1 MTPTSTAAEP
11 RLSPRARRLLFSA
24 ARLALLAVLIASAL
38 AHGSYPWSSTVE
50 PDPRTKSGAP
60 ATARPGQ
67 EPAAPSD
74 GPLLRFLGVAASAES
89 MDYVVSKSQFQLH
102 TLLTEQRHPKTWSLS
117 EKIQKDTE
125 AGLRLLFSVDEDI
138 TAKLSEL
145 AARPQAI
152 DQLVSEIESALA
164 ERKKI
169 YIYGCGATG
178 RLAKQM
184 ESAFWRPFWR
194 RVKADPAVWAKL
206 RDRLDPSVEEQLVGE
221 MTGGDRALISSLE
234 GFEDLP
240 LIGRLQLQDR
250 GVKKGDLVVC
260 VTEGGETSSVI
271 GTILGALDQWKAAPA
286 FDPGASRRRLY
297 FLYNNPDD
305 QLRPFE
311 RSRKVIDEPGIT
323 KINLTTGPQAI
334 TGSTRMQA
342 TTIET
347 FVLGSALETA
357 VEHLLRKTVS
367 RKDLARLGFREETTA
382 AARLRKFAGLLDEV
396 KKSVPA
402 LARLTDMETAAYA
415 GGRFSTYFAAG
426 GLLTV
431 FIDSTERSPT
441 FRLFPLDTAKEPQR
455 KCWIQVWTDATDG
468 RAAWQALLGRPFRG
482 LKSEIYRKPFEDQ
495 IDDNYLREKAL
506 ASLTRAGDEQA
517 ALYDFSFADPNVRLR
532 KPRTGD
538 LGVMAVLGNEPEA
551 LSNPNSSFRRFA
563 QLALGN
569 NANLGIFL
577 VQPAPGR
584 VWTIPEAIGLFKA
597 DPKKQSVALVAPIV
611 DTANDPFGVR
621 AHVVLK
627 MMLNAHSTA
636 VMAKLGKVVGNTMTN
651 VSPSN
656 LKLVGRATYLIQL
669 HVNDTLGN
677 PAWVKSFGPRKPI
690 AYGESN
696 AVLFDAIAFLRGR
709 PQDAGQAAEVPLSI
723 IRILE
728 SLRQKRPLS
737 NEEALEIY
745 SKTGL
750 AKFLAA
756 APAPITPAESTPVFI
771 RWAGSSRS

>member
-1 MTPTSTAAEP
+1 MTPTSTGP
-11 RLSPRARRLLFSA
+11 DRSRASLLRPFVGSI
-24 ARLALLAVLIASAL
+24 ALIILCATAL
-38 AHGSYPWSSTVE
+38 VHGSYPWTRAAE

-60 ATARPGQ
+60 AAGQ
-67 EPAAPSD
+67 EPAPSD
-74 GPLLRFLGVAASAES
+74 GPLLRFLGVTASAES
-89 MDYVVSKSQFQLH
+89 MDYVVNKSQFQLH

-117 EKIQKDTE
+117 EKILKDTE
-125 AGLRLLFSVDEDI
+125 AGLRLLFSVDEDVA
-138 TAKLSEL
+138 AKLDEL
-145 AARPQAI
+145 ASQPQAI
-152 DQLVSEIESALA
+152 DQLVAEIESALA

-194 RVKADPAVWAKL
+194 RIKADPALGAKL
-206 RDRLDPSVEEQLVGE
+206 KGRLDPAIEDALIGE

-234 GFEDLP
+234 GFEDLL

-250 GVKKGDLVVC
+250 GVRKGDLVVC

-271 GTILGALDQWKAAPA
+271 GTVLGALDQWKTGPA

-297 FLYNNPDD
+297 FLYNNPDEK
-305 QLRPFE
+305 LRPFD
-311 RSRKVIDEPGIT
+311 RSRKVLDEAGIT

-342 TTIET
+342 ATIET

-357 VEHLLRKTVS
+357 VERVLRKTLA
-367 RKDLARLGFREETTA
+367 RKDMERLGFREETTA
-382 AARLRKFAGLLDEV
+382 AARLKKFSGLLGEI

-402 LARLTDMETAAYA
+402 LARLTDLETAAYA
-415 GGRFSTYFAAG
+415 GGRFSTYFADA

-441 FRLFPLDTAKEPQR
+441 FRLLPLDTVKEPQR
-455 KCWIQVWTDATDG
+455 KCWIQVWTDAANG
-468 RAAWQALLGRPFRG
+468 AAAWQFLLGRPFRG
-482 LKSEIYRKPFEDQ
+482 LTSDLYQRPFDDQ

-532 KPRTGD
+532 KPKMGD
-538 LGVMAVLGNEPEA
+538 LSVMALLGVEA
-551 LSNPNSSFRRFA
+551 EAMANPDSSWRRFA
-563 QLALGN
+563 QLAVGN
-569 NANLGIFL
+569 NANLGVIL
-577 VQPAPGR
+577 VQAAPGR
-584 VWTIPEAIGLFKA
+584 DWTRPEAAGMFKA
-597 DPKKQSVALVAPIV
+597 DPKKQIVALVAPAI
-611 DTANDPFGVR
+611 DTADDPFGVR
-621 AHVVLK
+621 AQIALK
-627 MMLNAHSTA
+627 MLLNAHSTA
-636 VMAKLGKVVGNTMTN
+636 AMAKLGKVVGNTMTN

-669 HVNDTLGN
+669 HVNDTLGI
-677 PAWVKSFGPRKPI
+677 PAWVKSFGTRKPV
-690 AYGESN
+690 AYGEAN
-696 AVLFDAIAFLRGR
+696 AVLFDAIAFLKNN

-728 SLRQKRPLS
+728 SLRQKRALS
-737 NEEALEIY
+737 NEDALEIY
-745 SKTGL
+745 KKMGL

-756 APAPITPAESTPVFI
+756 APTPLQEFGAVSTI
-771 RWAGSSRS
+771 R